1 MKCDKKIMSDNIF
14 LIHVYM
20 EAFLFI
26 QYTIPFY
33 VITKLHYRC
42 RLLCD
47 FTASTAIFN
56 RLCCDSAYTNSSSA
70 LAD

>member
-1 MKCDKKIMSDNIF
+1 MKYDKKIMSDNIF

-26 QYTIPFY
+26 QCTIPFY

-47 FTASTAIFN
+47 FNSSTAIFN
-56 RLCCDSAYTNSSSA
+56 RLCCDSTYADKSSA